1 MAQENNTHE
10 LRHVSGHYQSC
21 RWARIDPVHSPH
33 RLFPQSPPEMA
44 TRTFLAESDKD
55 LPNQVSPEPILP
67 GSCRVQSHPG
77 HQNILL
83 CCCRVGQLAPDTLEH
98 KQEAQTWTG
107 NGGQTRSGTITWLL
121 AGWLEDHLL
130 TTPARFCPADTEP
143 AKEGRPGSCILYPN
157 THHVTPPQRIS
168 RTEHNLAQHS
178 SAHKRFL
185 FCSL

>member
-1 MAQENNTHE
+1 MQEHAEPTRGTKMAQENNTHE

-121 AGWLEDHLL
+121 AGWRTTCSPLQHVSVLL
-130 TTPARFCPADTEP
+130 TQNLQRKDVLVPASCTPTL
-143 AKEGRPGSCILYPN
+143 IM
-157 THHVTPPQRIS
+157 
-168 RTEHNLAQHS
+168 
-178 SAHKRFL
+178 
-185 FCSL
+185 